1 MHLFFF
7 YYYFNLPKISTSDTC
22 GSVGIKF
29 RILSAFT
36 EMTQIG
42 KKKCIKVNFPYT
54 ETTVGVITSLLSPQF
69 PFTTSQSYD
78 CTEVMMKVVY

>member
-7 YYYFNLPKISTSDTC
+7 FYLPKISTSDTC

-29 RILSAFT
+29 RILSAFK
-36 EMTQIG
+36 EMTQKE

-69 PFTTSQSYD
+69 LFTTSQSCD
-78 CTEVMMKVVY
+78 RTEVMMKVVY